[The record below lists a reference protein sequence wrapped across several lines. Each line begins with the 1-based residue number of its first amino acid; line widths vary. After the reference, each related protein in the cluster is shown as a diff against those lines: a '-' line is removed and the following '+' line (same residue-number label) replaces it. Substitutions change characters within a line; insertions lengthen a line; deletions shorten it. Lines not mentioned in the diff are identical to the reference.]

1 MNEWKEKWAT
11 AEERNGTIENSVL
24 PLGFTEMKCSGS
36 EDFKS
41 SMLLPLGKF
50 RLPKPDFI

>member
-50 RLPKPDFI
+50 WLPKPDFI